1 MNEEPRDTIFALAT
15 GARRAGIAIIRISGP
30 RAELALEQFR
40 HGPLP
45 PARRATIRTLYGKSN
60 DERIDTALVVRFEAP
75 HSYTGENVVE
85 LQTHGGRAVVAAL
98 LQRLGALPGLRLAEA

>member
-1 MNEEPRDTIFALAT
+1 MNDEPRDTIFALAT
-15 GARRAGIAIIRISGP
+15 GMGRAGIAIIRISGP
-30 RAELALEQFR
+30 RADFALEQFS

-60 DERIDTALVVRFEAP
+60 DERLDTALVVRFETP

-85 LQTHGGRAVVAAL
+85 LQTHGGRAVAAAL
-98 LQRLGALPGLRLAEA
+98 LGCLGAFP